1 MATRQFECP
10 DTTTPFEDLPGN
22 WADDFIACIY
32 GLGVT
37 TGTSATTYGPTGHV
51 TRMQMAAFMSRL
63 YETMT
68 GTDCPAVD
76 TPFEDLPGN
85 WADGAIACIYGLGVT
100 TGTSATTYDPNGRV
114 TRMQMAAFL
123 DRLWT
128 AIRGSQAP
136 TPDSP
141 FLDLPGNW
149 ADAAIARVYGLGIT
163 TGTSATTY
171 APGGLVTRMQ
181 MAAFIA
187 RFYEA
192 TPPG

>member
-1 MATRQFECP
+1 
-10 DTTTPFEDLPGN
+10 
-22 WADDFIACIY
+22 
-32 GLGVT
+32 
-37 TGTSATTYGPTGHV
+37 
-51 TRMQMAAFMSRL
+51 QMAAFMSRL

-68 GTDCPAVD
+68 GTECEAVA

-85 WADGAIACIYGLGVT
+85 WADDAISCIYGLGVT
-100 TGTSATTYDPNGRV
+100 TGTGPTTYDPAGQV

-128 AIRGSQAP
+128 AIRIDQAP
-136 TPDSP
+136 TPASP
-141 FLDLPGNW
+141 FEDLPGNW
-149 ADAAIARVYGLGIT
+149 ADAAISRVYGLGIT

-171 APGGLVTRMQ
+171 DPNGLVTRMQ

-192 TPPG
+192 VPPS